1 MNVDLN
7 ENSDES
13 DLSEDEE
20 ENDELLEQLI
30 ELDEKVKYFLYINI
44 NYLFKLM
51 NC

>member
-30 ELDEKVKYFLYINI
+30 ELDEKVKYFYT
-44 NYLFKLM
+44 
-51 NC
+51 

>member
-20 ENDELLEQLI
+20 ENDELLEQLVD
-30 ELDEKVKYFLYINI
+30 LDEKVKYFYT
-44 NYLFKLM
+44 
-51 NC
+51 